1 MDIEKARQYILK
13 KLEDEL
19 DKTLYYHSI
28 DHTID
33 VCSSALSIAREENV
47 HPTDMA
53 LLETAALYHDSGI
66 TVIYK
71 GHEMASAKIAREV
84 LPGFGYSNQDIKKIE
99 KMIIATQ
106 LPQKPVDKLSEILC
120 DADLD
125 YLGRDDFYINALK
138 LYREWNELGI
148 KMSLKEW
155 YQLQVDFLKSHTY
168 FTDTTIKRRQ
178 KKKNFHLNQVKELLN
193 LNSD

>member
-1 MDIEKARQYILK
+1 MDLEKARAYIDK
-13 KLEDEL
+13 KLEEEL
-19 DKTLYYHSI
+19 DKTLHYHSI
-28 DHTID
+28 EHTAD
-33 VCSSALSIAREENV
+33 VCSSALSIARAEEIN
-47 HPTDMA
+47 HTDMA

-99 KMIIATQ
+99 KMILSTS
-106 LPQKPVDKLSEILC
+106 LPQKPGDKLSEILC

-138 LYREWNELGI
+138 LYREWDELGI

-168 FTDTTIKRRQ
+168 FTDTAIKRRQ

>member
-71 GHEMASAKIAREV
+71 GHELASAKIAREV
-84 LPGFGYSNQDIKKIE
+84 LPGFGYNNQDIKKIE

-106 LPQKPVDKLSEILC
+106 LPQKPGDKLSEILC

-125 YLGRDDFYINALK
+125 YLGRDDFYINALR

-168 FTDTTIKRRQ
+168 FTDTTINRRQ